1 MIPKLDDYKNKTGL
15 SSSNTIKPGLDAIK
29 EAMQRLGNPQK
40 QLQAI
45 HVAGTNG
52 KGSTIAF
59 MEQIFRAAGM
69 TTGVFT
75 SPAMI
80 DIHDQIR
87 LNGRDASEDE
97 LLDSFRTIQEAG
109 LSGKLTDFELLTAAA
124 FVTFA
129 KVRPDIIL
137 VECGLGGRFDSTNV
151 LEPTVTVIT
160 SIAKE
165 HTEFLGDSLTSIA
178 WHKAGIFKPGVP
190 AVCGDLPEE
199 ALAEA
204 KQIAASMDNPCYIF
218 GRDFR
223 IEGKNAEYFSGRRRI
238 SRLQRKLKGP
248 HQAVNAAVAI
258 ESVLLAS
265 PDVPEEAIRT
275 GIGEAQISFRFEE
288 VAPNVYFDGAHNPAA
303 AKQLRHTIE
312 QQFPGETV
320 DFVIGMMANKDSK
333 AVLDELVPVAHSFTF
348 TDFSEPGA
356 AAARTLYENCHF
368 GNKQVTDR
376 LDASIILT
384 NEPPRKKI
392 VSGSLYL
399 LNSLKAHILK

>member
-1 MIPKLDDYKNKTGL
+1 MIPKLDDYKKRTGL
-15 SSSNTIKPGLDAIK
+15 TSSNTIKPGLNAIT

-69 TTGVFT
+69 KTGVFT

-87 LNGRDASEDE
+87 LDGRNATEYE
-97 LLDSFRTIQEAG
+97 LLGSFQAIHDAG
-109 LSGKLTDFELLTAAA
+109 LSGGLTDFELLTAAA
-124 FVTFA
+124 FITFA
-129 KVRPDIIL
+129 KARPDIII
-137 VECGLGGRFDSTNV
+137 VECGLGGRYDSTNI
-151 LEPTVTVIT
+151 LDPAVTVIT
-160 SIAKE
+160 SIAKD
-165 HTEFLGDSLTSIA
+165 HTEFLGNSLTSIA

-204 KQIAASMDNPCYIF
+204 EQIAASLGSPSFVF
-218 GRDFR
+218 GRDF
-223 IEGKNAEYFSGRRRI
+223 IMEGELEENFSGRRCI
-238 SRLQRKLKGP
+238 SSLQRKLKGP

-258 ESVLLAS
+258 ESVLLAC
-265 PDVPEEAIRT
+265 PDIEEGAIHAGIEEARL
-275 GIGEAQISFRFEE
+275 AFRFEE
-288 VAPNVYFDGAHNPAA
+288 VAPDVYFDGAHNPAA
-303 AKQLRHTIE
+303 AKRLRQTIE
-312 QQFPGETV
+312 RQFPGETV
-320 DFVIGMMANKDSK
+320 DFVIGMMANKDSE
-333 AVLDELVPVAHSFTF
+333 AVLDELIPVAHSFTF
-348 TDFSEPGA
+348 IDFNTPGA
-356 AAARTLYENCHF
+356 APASTLYDNCHF
-368 GNKQVTDR
+368 GKKQVTDS

-384 NEPPRKKI
+384 NDPPRKKI

-399 LNSLKAHILK
+399 LNSLKAHILE